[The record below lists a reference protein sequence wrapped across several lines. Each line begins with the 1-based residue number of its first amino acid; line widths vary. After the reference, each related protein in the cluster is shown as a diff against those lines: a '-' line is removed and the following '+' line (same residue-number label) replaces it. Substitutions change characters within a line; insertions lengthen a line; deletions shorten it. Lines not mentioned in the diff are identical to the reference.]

1 MTGAQETDEDLAAAV
16 AVLAEGGAVVL
27 VDEGEDSGD
36 LVMAAST
43 VTAAGINLL
52 AKHGRGLTSLALSAA
67 RVQALALPPMA
78 ASWGPPRKPFT
89 VSIEARDGVATGISA
104 ADRARTIR
112 VAVDPGAQPG
122 DLVSPGH
129 VFPLR
134 AHPRGL
140 AGARGRVEA
149 ALALAARAGRGE
161 GAVLTEILD
170 DQGELATLPGV
181 AVLAARLRLPWISI
195 QTVSCASSRFNHEEV
210 LHHAPDR
217 HPVRQPVVPVPLAGA
232 R

>member
-1 MTGAQETDEDLAAAV
+1 MTRELFNEDLPAAV
-16 AVLAEGGAVVL
+16 AVLAEGGVVVL
-27 VDEGEDSGD
+27 VDEEADSGD

-112 VAVDPGAQPG
+112 VAVDPAARPD
-122 DLVSPGH
+122 DLISPGH

-134 AHPRGL
+134 AHPSGL
-140 AGARGRVEA
+140 GGARTRVEA
-149 ALALAARAGRGE
+149 ALALAARAGLGD

-170 DQGELATLPGV
+170 DQGELASLAPV
-181 AVLAARLRLPWISI
+181 ATLAARLRLPWISI
-195 QTVSCASSRFNHEEV
+195 RTLFRFSRFPTQEV
-210 LHHAPDR
+210 FHVPSDR
-217 HPVRQPVVPVPLAGA
+217 HPVRQPVVSIPLAGA